1 MQISLGQSVI
11 WDAVPSADS
20 YVAELSNSTGVLA
33 SFSTTATAV
42 AADTLFAGRVAG
54 NYSIRVKAIKGV
66 LVSAFSEP
74 LSLEFVGLS
83 APINLRVA

>member
-11 WDAVPSADS
+11 WDAVASADS

-33 SFSTTATAV
+33 SFSVTNPAV
-42 AADTLFAGRVAG
+42 SADTLFAGRTAG
-54 NYSIRVKAIKGV
+54 NYSIKVKAVKGV
-66 LVSAFSEP
+66 LVSPFSEP

-83 APINLRVA
+83 TPQNLRVA